1 MIGAAAV
8 AFALLGGVAPPPTL
22 CSDPG
27 AHLRCPDIRMARP
40 TDLWIEH
47 TRGGRVLLH
56 ATSSLDVHG
65 FGPLDIAAHR
75 FSRYS
80 MQAYQVIHRVGRP
93 AYYRSIPDGRVVF
106 KPIPRR
112 GGYWKFK
119 NAARFELWTLGPG
132 MHQVR
137 TGEKLIY
144 CLRDLR
150 RTHPG
155 PLSPRAPVHPGCNQ
169 SLASSRVHLGTSIGW
184 SDIYPST
191 YYEQYIDVT
200 GLSGCFG
207 FWMVADPFNELWE
220 SDEAD
225 NASGAVVR
233 LPRLKP
239 GGGC

>member
-56 ATSSLDVHG
+56 ATSSLDGHG

-144 CLRDLR
+144 CLRD
-150 RTHPG
+150 
-155 PLSPRAPVHPGCNQ
+155 
-169 SLASSRVHLGTSIGW
+169 
-184 SDIYPST
+184 
-191 YYEQYIDVT
+191 
-200 GLSGCFG
+200 
-207 FWMVADPFNELWE
+207 
-220 SDEAD
+220 
-225 NASGAVVR
+225 
-233 LPRLKP
+233 
-239 GGGC
+239 